1 MSSFYEYHKKWKKEK
16 GITTDAPY
24 RNLTDEE
31 KAQEATKGIDE
42 LFENYMSNNI
52 TNKQKQISNS
62 NQSSSNINM
71 QRNATVWEQVN
82 NIANNNFN
90 NSMNIST
97 ILRNDNGRKG
107 IETIL
112 NAKNRNTINDSVLQS
127 KNNTIWNNI
136 TNNANRNMLFDK
148 ANQILPVQLNQEN
161 MVENLSNIDRKE
173 RYKQIEAVTPNEEE
187 RANLNLKVEEYLQSK
202 KSREEAERI
211 NKDIEKGN
219 YLSSMGHILKGVPEE
234 AVNTTMKTVGAISDI
249 LPNNLKIGR
258 NKDTDYAKV
267 TKAMTK
273 GYMETTSQINND
285 IVKTASSVSGSIGN
299 MVPSILMN
307 LAMPGSGKIVS
318 ALNVGGDSYLDTI
331 DEDKGNKAQ
340 AILTALGKGGVTY
353 GIEGLTG
360 GDFLSKGS
368 LDDIAKRTISNK
380 LSSDLSKKI
389 ASKIYEFGG
398 ETLEENLENQ
408 LGYVIDKAINN
419 KNISIEEWKND
430 FTETSKNTILT
441 TGILN
446 LLHLGGNTYKE
457 IKQDEKLDD
466 KSKDVL
472 QEIERIIDDEKI
484 SINNKKQQTNL
495 QQETINNQQNILNQ
509 QITQE
514 QNNIAS
520 NANMEPIHSNYNETA
535 KKYNIDINNN
545 TVKGMYEVASKRG
558 INIYYDDTVF
568 SSSKQNAKWA
578 IDSEG
583 NRTVVINP
591 NSNTNTTL
599 QSIMIHELTHD
610 IEGST
615 AYGKINEMVLNKLK
629 QADNYDNMMLDIAN
643 TYKNEYTNMSK
654 EEFSKMIEQEAVAD
668 YLGENLGNQEFV
680 NELVK
685 SQDKNTIQ
693 KIMDWVK
700 NKITSLKNTVTGNQE
715 TNYWNKIKENFEK
728 AYNQEFQRN
737 DIVEKFS
744 IQTDSNGNQY
754 VKVDTD
760 QDIFEGIN
768 KKDYNKIAKMYM
780 QDYLLGNTKLSNND
794 NTIIDSRSANKYTN
808 PKQQTQYMNEKMQL
822 TPELKNVL
830 EIAQKDSISL
840 PTKENSKYRSWEYY
854 KFNFELGRKQFEG
867 TVNIGIDKDGNKHFY
882 EINKIHTTSNSSV
895 STNKSSSIDSINNS
909 ILPTKGDVNR
919 NTTKYSMQE
928 SENNSGS
935 FNLPT
940 KNEARLLKLKNID
953 TSNMSFLERSRI
965 KQEIRALQE
974 GFNTVEE
981 YKQHYEEKRREA
993 IKKYEEEQR
1002 NAENRRIEKEEI
1014 QKNKLAKEIK
1024 EATPHKRQQYEIIQ
1038 YNNPMSDEYHVGI
1051 RSPKDILTAE
1061 EAFKND
1067 GESFTWGDF
1076 SYEDAQRA
1084 LKSGKVKIYSSKP
1097 IEQGN
1102 FVSTSKIQAEEY
1114 AGGKGSKVYEKMVS
1128 LDDIAW
1134 INGDEGQYAKV
1145 KIEKE
1150 SKQTKGVW
1158 QQYLKDTSIN
1168 KGTRETIKDIK
1179 LPIAEKYKNSNEI
1192 KSNNKESTNNE
1203 NINEKV
1209 TRHDTIQKYRD
1220 LAKDNIKNISTW
1232 KDKSNGLKYQ
1242 LETMERNMFDIIP
1255 DKAEA
1260 QKMND
1265 TYFEPIHKAEAE
1277 KQKFINKYNNKIKEY
1292 NLNKYESEAVQFL
1305 GEQKYNPSHKTEDT
1319 KEIADR
1325 INKNIEKGKIDETKV
1340 NNAIET
1346 FRQIYDELFEI
1357 ENNTLRKYGYQEKPY
1372 RKGYF
1377 PHFIDYVPTTKTEK
1391 VLDKL
1396 GFKVDKRELPT
1407 DIAGITEQFVPGKT
1421 WNQSAL
1427 ERKTDKTDYN
1437 ALKGFDTYIQQ
1448 ASDNIFHT
1456 EDIQKLRGL
1465 ENEIRYQYS
1474 EKGVQN
1480 RIDEILKNETLF
1492 QEEKQDLID
1501 KIFAEINNPMPN
1513 LVTELRRY
1521 TNALANKKS
1530 EADRS
1535 TEQSAGRKFY
1545 NTVNAIESRFGANAV
1560 GLNIRSASTNF
1571 IPITQAYSQ
1580 VSTKNMGRAF
1590 IDTVKSYV
1598 KDDGFV
1604 DKSTF
1609 LTNRLNQSERL
1620 YKSNLEK
1627 ISDKTSF
1634 LFNAIDEVTS
1644 NIVVRGKYLENISEG
1659 MKESEALKNADRFA
1673 ANVIAD
1679 RSKGA
1684 LPTKFEEKN
1693 PLTKM
1698 FTQFQLEVNN
1708 QYRYMFKDIP
1718 RDLKDKGTA
1727 RIALAFFKMFVGAY
1741 LYNEVSEEITG
1752 GKSAFS
1758 PIDLVISSYQNITDS
1773 DIKTFDKISNIS
1785 TDIGEQLPFIG
1796 GLLGGGKVPVNGAIP
1811 DVGNLL
1817 KAGTGLVT
1825 GEMDSKKA
1833 KDIIGKEVSKP
1844 LYYILPPFG
1853 GGQIKKSIE
1862 GIQTVK
1868 EGGSYGIDNKGQ
1880 KILKFPV
1887 ENASVSDYIKAG
1899 VFGKYAL
1906 PLAKE
1911 YTNNKYKS
1919 LNAKETQGYLST
1931 KIPYKEFLTYTN
1943 SKLTK
1948 KDDKIKF
1955 INNMNITEQQKWD
1968 MYCYDI
1974 FESETRKKD
1983 GGSQLEDAKYAI
1995 KNGISKKEYIN
2006 LYNEAKKREIDMPTQ
2021 DEGKELIKQGIKIKN
2036 YIDYSIKSHDE
2047 TKKQKKNGTIK
2058 ENGQL
2063 KSKDKINILLNSNY
2077 SEKEKKAIYT
2087 NYINKEDKK
2096 IILVDKLDF
2105 PLEQYL
2111 KYKKQGFKSEKDDEG
2126 ESISGSKKKKVYNY
2140 LNEIDDTDLSL
2151 DYKKVICKIEG
2162 ISSYDKDIVNFVN
2175 SQNNLTKTERIE
2187 ILKNIGFKV
2196 DKEGRIKT
2204 TTMLPLTRFVK

>member
-353 GIEGLTG
+353 GIEGLIG

-495 QQETINNQQNILNQ
+495 QQETINNQQNTQNQ
-509 QITQE
+509 LPVQE

-545 TVKGMYEVASKRG
+545 TVKGMYEVASKRR

-854 KFNFELGRKQFEG
+854 KFNFELGGKQFEG

-935 FNLPT
+935 FNLP
-940 KNEARLLKLKNID
+940 
-953 TSNMSFLERSRI
+953 
-965 KQEIRALQE
+965 
-974 GFNTVEE
+974 
-981 YKQHYEEKRREA
+981 
-993 IKKYEEEQR
+993 
-1002 NAENRRIEKEEI
+1002 
-1014 QKNKLAKEIK
+1014 
-1024 EATPHKRQQYEIIQ
+1024 
-1038 YNNPMSDEYHVGI
+1038 
-1051 RSPKDILTAE
+1051 
-1061 EAFKND
+1061 
-1067 GESFTWGDF
+1067 
-1076 SYEDAQRA
+1076 
-1084 LKSGKVKIYSSKP
+1084 
-1097 IEQGN
+1097 
-1102 FVSTSKIQAEEY
+1102 
-1114 AGGKGSKVYEKMVS
+1114 
-1128 LDDIAW
+1128 
-1134 INGDEGQYAKV
+1134 IN
-1145 KIEKE
+1145 KE
-1150 SKQTKGVW
+1150 SKQTNGNW

-1192 KSNNKESTNNE
+1192 KSNNKESANKE

-1305 GEQKYNPSHKTEDT
+1305 GEQKYNPSHKTEDA
-1319 KEIADR
+1319 KEIVDR

-1396 GFKVDKRELPT
+1396 GFKVDKRSLPT

-1427 ERKTDKTDYN
+1427 ERKTDKTNYN

-1521 TNALANKKS
+1521 TNALASKKS

-1535 TEQSAGRKFY
+1535 IEQSAGREIY
-1545 NTVNAIESRFGANAV
+1545 NTINAIEGRFGANAV
-1560 GLNIRSASTNF
+1560 GLNIGSAVTNF

-1598 KDDGFV
+1598 KDDGFI

-1609 LTNRLNQSERL
+1609 LTNRLNQSEKL
-1620 YKSNLEK
+1620 YKTNLEK

-1659 MKESEALKNADRFA
+1659 MKEAEALKNADRFA

-1741 LYNEVSEEITG
+1741 LYNEVSEEVTG
-1752 GKSAFS
+1752 RKSAFS
-1758 PIDLVISSYQNITDS
+1758 PIDLVISSYQNITNS

-1825 GEMDSKKA
+1825 GEMDFKKA

-1919 LNAKETQGYLST
+1919 LNAKETQGYLSA

-2077 SEKEKKAIYT
+2077 SEKEKKAIYA

-2111 KYKKQGFKSEKDDEG
+2111 KYKQQGFKSEKDDEG

-2204 TTMLPLTRFVK
+2204 TTMLSLTRFVK

>member
-1 MSSFYEYHKKWKKEK
+1 MSSFDEYYKKWKKEK
-16 GITTDAPY
+16 GVTTDTSY
-24 RNLTDEE
+24 RNLTNEQ
-31 KAQEATKGIDE
+31 KAQEALKDVDE
-42 LFENYMSNNI
+42 IFKNYNSTNN
-52 TNKQKQISNS
+52 TNTQKQILNS
-62 NQSSSNINM
+62 NQ
-71 QRNATVWEQVN
+71 
-82 NIANNNFN
+82 ANNNLNIFN
-90 NSMNIST
+90 NSKNTSNMLKQDT
-97 ILRNDNGRKG
+97 YRNQSIWDKVNNLAFGNRTTSYK
-107 IETIL
+107 E
-112 NAKNRNTINDSVLQS
+112 NNKRNTINYTQE
-127 KNNTIWNNI
+127 KTTNNGSNKTIWDIVNQKGNQISSDNSMLYANNNMPI
-136 TNNANRNMLFDK
+136 VPIERGKQEKNEDLWKDVKDLAGLVMLGTSSGSKQTLNYIESANEKIFSNYKNIKEQQFLNSNNVSEEDK
-148 ANQILPVQLNQEN
+148 ALAKSQNNPLLQMNGINIDNKIETNLVKKAIRESIAKDEQEIAKTQDRISNPIMSKLGEVAPSMGQILPGTALNALAPGAGISYFVPSAGGGYINDALNRGMSEEQAFKYGSIMGLLEGASDSFITGQQVNKVSNAFNGKQVLSKKVLDSYGFNIFENAFQESIMEPAQEITAGIIGDKADWSN
-161 MVENLSNIDRKE
+161 MGE
-173 RYKQIEAVTPNEEE
+173 RM
-187 RANLNLKVEEYLQSK
+187 LQSGFNG
-202 KSREEAERI
+202 A
-211 NKDIEKGN
+211 
-219 YLSSMGHILKGVPEE
+219 LM
-234 AVNTTMKTVGAISDI
+234 GAIS
-249 LPNNLKIGR
+249 N
-258 NKDTDYAKV
+258 
-267 TKAMTK
+267 
-273 GYMETTSQINND
+273 
-285 IVKTASSVSGSIGN
+285 
-299 MVPSILMN
+299 
-307 LAMPGSGKIVS
+307 
-318 ALNVGGDSYLDTI
+318 
-331 DEDKGNKAQ
+331 
-340 AILTALGKGGVTY
+340 GVTY
-353 GIEGLTG
+353 GLEKSGEVYNKIKNGENIIPQEYKDALRENISKFGRKKVEESLR
-360 GDFLSKGS
+360 KGS
-368 LDDIAKRTISNK
+368 TDVYNEL
-380 LSSDLSKKI
+380 
-389 ASKIYEFGG
+389 
-398 ETLEENLENQ
+398 
-408 LGYVIDKAINN
+408 NN
-419 KNISIEEWKND
+419 
-430 FTETSKNTILT
+430 
-441 TGILN
+441 
-446 LLHLGGNTYKE
+446 
-457 IKQDEKLDD
+457 
-466 KSKDVL
+466 V
-472 QEIERIIDDEKI
+472 
-484 SINNKKQQTNL
+484 
-495 QQETINNQQNILNQ
+495 INNQQNISNQ
-509 QITQE
+509 STTKE
-514 QNNIAS
+514 QNNIVS
-520 NANMEPIHSNYNETA
+520 NINIEPIHSNYNETA
-535 KKYNIDINNN
+535 KRYNIDINND

-558 INIYYDDTVF
+558 INIYYDDSVF
-568 SSSKQNAKWA
+568 SSSKQNAKWVV
-578 IDSEG
+578 DSKG

-591 NSNTNTTL
+591 NCNTDTTL

-610 IEGST
+610 IEGSS
-615 AYGKINEMVLNKLK
+615 AYSKINEMILNKLK
-629 QADNYDNMMLDIAN
+629 QSDNYDNMMIDIAN
-643 TYKNEYTNMSK
+643 TYKNEYSNMSK
-654 EEFSKMIEQEAVAD
+654 EEFSKMIEQEAIAD

-700 NKITSLKNTVTGNQE
+700 NKITSLKNTVTGNEE
-715 TNYWNKIKENFEK
+715 TNYWNKIKDNFEK

-760 QDIFEGIN
+760 QDIFEGKSISEQ
-768 KKDYNKIAKMYM
+768 NKIAKKYILEKFREKGLKYDGENIKVSTKTANEYTHPKVKLPFKTK
-780 QDYLLGNTKLSNND
+780 QSKIRASTELDNILNISKYEYSSSDDGRHSFAKDGWDYYRTTFEVDGIKFEGLINIAKSGDKRTFYDMTNIKRISQN
-794 NTIIDSRSANKYTN
+794 RSASDKSFSTSLANSNK
-808 PKQQTQYMNEKMQL
+808 
-822 TPELKNVL
+822 
-830 EIAQKDSISL
+830 
-840 PTKENSKYRSWEYY
+840 
-854 KFNFELGRKQFEG
+854 
-867 TVNIGIDKDGNKHFY
+867 
-882 EINKIHTTSNSSV
+882 
-895 STNKSSSIDSINNS
+895 S
-909 ILPTKGDVNR
+909 ILPTKEDVNR
-919 NTTKYSMQE
+919 NTTKYSMKE

-935 FNLPT
+935 FNL
-940 KNEARLLKLKNID
+940 L
-953 TSNMSFLERSRI
+953 I
-965 KQEIRALQE
+965 K
-974 GFNTVEE
+974 
-981 YKQHYEEKRREA
+981 
-993 IKKYEEEQR
+993 
-1002 NAENRRIEKEEI
+1002 
-1014 QKNKLAKEIK
+1014 
-1024 EATPHKRQQYEIIQ
+1024 
-1038 YNNPMSDEYHVGI
+1038 
-1051 RSPKDILTAE
+1051 
-1061 EAFKND
+1061 
-1067 GESFTWGDF
+1067 
-1076 SYEDAQRA
+1076 
-1084 LKSGKVKIYSSKP
+1084 
-1097 IEQGN
+1097 
-1102 FVSTSKIQAEEY
+1102 
-1114 AGGKGSKVYEKMVS
+1114 
-1128 LDDIAW
+1128 
-1134 INGDEGQYAKV
+1134 
-1145 KIEKE
+1145 KE
-1150 SKQTKGVW
+1150 SKQTNGNW

-1179 LPIAEKYKNSNEI
+1179 LPITEQYKNSNEI
-1192 KSNNKESTNNE
+1192 KNNNKELIKNE
-1203 NINEKV
+1203 NMNEKV
-1209 TRHDTIQKYRD
+1209 TRHDTIQKYRE
-1220 LAKDNIKNISTW
+1220 LARENIKNISTW

-1242 LETMERNMFDIIP
+1242 LETMERNMYDIIP

-1305 GEQKYNPSHKTEDT
+1305 GEQKYNPSHKTEDA
-1319 KEIADR
+1319 KEIVDR

-1396 GFKVDKRELPT
+1396 GFKVDKRSLPT

-1474 EKGVQN
+1474 EKGIQN

-1535 TEQSAGRKFY
+1535 IEQSAGREIY
-1545 NTVNAIESRFGANAV
+1545 NTINAIEGRFGANAV
-1560 GLNIRSASTNF
+1560 GLNIGSAVTNF

-1580 VSTKNMGRAF
+1580 ISTKNMGRAF

-1609 LTNRLNQSERL
+1609 LTNRLNQSEKL
-1620 YKSNLEK
+1620 YKTNLEK

-1659 MKESEALKNADRFA
+1659 MNETEALKNADGFA
-1673 ANVIAD
+1673 RNVIAD

-1741 LYNEVSEEITG
+1741 LYNEVSEEVTG
-1752 GKSAFS
+1752 RKSAFS
-1758 PIDLVISSYQNITDS
+1758 PIDLAISSYQNITDS
-1773 DIKTFDKISNIS
+1773 DMKTFDKISNIS

-1811 DVGNLL
+1811 DAGNLL

-1862 GIQTVK
+1862 GIQTIK

-1887 ENASVSDYIKAG
+1887 ENASASDYIKAG

-2006 LYNEAKKREIDMPTQ
+2006 LYNETKKREIDMPTQ
-2021 DEGKELIKQGIKIKN
+2021 EEGKELIKQGIKIKN

-2047 TKKQKKNGTIK
+2047 TKKQKKKGTIK

-2077 SEKEKKAIYT
+2077 SEKEKKAIYA

-2096 IILVDKLDF
+2096 IILVDKLNF

-2111 KYKKQGFKSEKDDEG
+2111 KYKQQGFKSEKDDEG

-2140 LNEIDDTDLSL
+2140 LNEINDTDLSL